1 MINASQLLADLT
13 KLLKRLEADLLQRI
27 EEVPDLKASLQAE
40 WQAAR
45 DAERCAETFESWVD
59 QVITQSGVH
68 WLLSCVFLRF
78 MEDNQ
83 LVERP
88 WLGGTP
94 GSGRLALA
102 RDRHHAYFQ
111 AHPHESDRDYLLAAF
126 REAGHLPGLQTFFDE
141 AHNPVFRLGISGD
154 AAMALLKFWWEVNAD
169 TGALQHDFTDPAWNT
184 RFLGDLY
191 QDLSEAT
198 RKRYAL
204 LQTPEF
210 VEEFILDRTLT
221 PALREFG
228 YREVRLI
235 DPTCG
240 SGHFLLGAFHR
251 LLAEWQRNEPARNPV
266 DVAQKALDAVAGV
279 DLNPFAVAIAR
290 FRLLVAALQA
300 SGVQRLANAH
310 DFQIAVA
317 IGDSLLHGTRFG
329 LTQSQDLFDA
339 AQTHADT
346 GLAHAYA
353 SEDLAQ
359 VQRILGRQYHAVVGN
374 PPYIVVKDAALN
386 AAYRQ
391 KYASCHRQYSLGAPF
406 TERFFELAV
415 TGTGGQGA
423 GFVGLITAN
432 SFMKREFGSKLI
444 EQVLPRLDLTHV
456 VDTSGAYIPGH
467 GTPTVILLGR
477 HRAPVA
483 AGVRTVMGIKGEP
496 STPADPAHGLVWSA
510 IVGQIDQSGSES
522 DFVSVVD
529 TPRKT
534 LGKHPWSVGGGG
546 VGDLLAQLEEVSL
559 IQLSEVTAAIGRTTH
574 TGEDNVFT
582 VDKGWVKR
590 NGAEGFTVRLV
601 EGEHVRDHVLTTDVE
616 TIFPYDQQTA
626 IVLDAFPSSISR
638 HFWMYRRLMRERK
651 DFGNFIEDRGLRWY
665 EHSMFFPERYK
676 TQKGIAFA
684 DIATHNHFV
693 LDRGGKVFNRTAPVI
708 KLPAGSSEDE
718 HLGLLGLLNSSVT
731 CFWLQQVC
739 HNKGGPGG
747 GSSKDEKWHD
757 FYAFNSTKVAEFP
770 LCPDRPLTIARQLDA
785 LAQQLARVQPT
796 ALLASDLIAACA
808 YPESAGGPFDS
819 ENSAATPG
827 LPSRASLNAARTQ
840 AENLRGQMIA
850 WQEELDW
857 ECYGL
862 YSCLRQPEKGCSPFL
877 SQNPP
882 AIALGQRAFEIV
894 MARRMA
900 AGTLQTKWFEWL
912 HIQPVTEIPA
922 HWPADYREVVQ
933 RRIAAIESDRS
944 ISLMESAGCKRRW
957 EATPWETLEQAALR
971 DALLARL
978 EAPTLWPASAD
989 QPAQLTS
996 TARLADTVARDAAF
1010 MHLAALYV
1018 GHTDFDLPQ
1027 LVAELVASESVP
1039 ALPAQRYT
1047 DTGLRKRQQWQ
1058 ATWALQRR
1066 EDAIDAEIDQAEQVR
1081 RQELME
1087 IVTQQAAE
1095 QGKQPDAD
1103 ALAWVQETL
1112 NKEFVPLRKERKAQE
1127 VGPIPV
1133 PPKYQSK
1140 DFLKAD
1146 VWRLRGGLD
1155 VPKERWV
1162 SYPGCERGSDGSL
1175 VIAWAGWNHLQ
1186 QATAVAAYYLDMKD
1200 SEGWEPARLHP
1211 LLASLLELVPW
1222 LEQWHN
1228 ELDPVFG
1235 ERMGSYYRSFVTEE
1249 ARALG
1254 FTLDDLR
1261 AWKPA
1266 PVAAKR
1272 GRKKKV

>member
-1 MINASQLLADLT
+1 MINAPQLLADLT
-13 KLLKRLEADLLQRI
+13 RLLKRLEADLLQRI

-94 GSGRLALA
+94 DSGRLALA

-154 AAMALLKFWWEVNAD
+154 AAMALLKFWWDVDAD
-169 TGALQHDFTDPAWNT
+169 TGALQHDFTDPTWNT

-266 DVAQKALDAVAGV
+266 DLAQKALDAVAGV

-310 DFQIAVA
+310 NFQISVA

-386 AAYRQ
+386 AAYRR
-391 KYASCHRQYSLGAPF
+391 KYASCHMKYSLGAPF
-406 TERFFELAV
+406 TERFFDLAV
-415 TGTGGQGA
+415 TGASGQGA

-477 HRAPVA
+477 HRAPVD

-510 IVGQIDQSGSES
+510 IVGQIDQAGSES
-522 DFVSVVD
+522 DFVSVTD
-529 TPRKT
+529 TPRRS
-534 LGKHPWSVGGGG
+534 LGKHPWSIGGGG
-546 VGDLLAQLEEVSL
+546 ASDLKDQIEADRPTLSSLADDLGITSVNGEDETFVLVDEANARRWAIEHTRPLVTGDL
-559 IQLSEVTAAIGRTTH
+559 
-574 TGEDNVFT
+574 
-582 VDKGWVKR
+582 
-590 NGAEGFTVRLV
+590 
-601 EGEHVRDHVLTTDVE
+601 VRDWSARATPAVWLYDENFSLLPLTSLLKTGR
-616 TIFPYDQQTA
+616 Y
-626 IVLDAFPSSISR
+626 
-638 HFWMYRRLMRERK
+638 FWPARTFMSKRKRFGTLMLE
-651 DFGNFIEDRGLRWY
+651 RGLTWY
-665 EHSMFFPERYK
+665 EYQEIYAKKLRTPLTITFP
-676 TQKGIAFA
+676 FV
-684 DIATHNHFV
+684 ATHNHFV

-718 HLGLLGLLNSSVT
+718 HLGLLGLLNSSVA
-731 CFWLQQVC
+731 CFWLKQTC
-739 HNKGGPGG
+739 FNKGMGEAPWADRFEHD
-747 GSSKDEKWHD
+747 SSK
-757 FYAFNSTKVAEFP
+757 VADFP
-770 LCPDRPLTIARQLDA
+770 LSPGRPLAIARELDT
-785 LAQQLARVQPT
+785 LAQQLARVQPA
-796 ALLASDLIAACA
+796 ALLAADLIAGCAC
-808 YPESAGGPFDS
+808 PESAGDQFDPQ
-819 ENSAATPG
+819 NSAATAP
-827 LPSRASLNAARTQ
+827 LPSRASLDAARTQ
-840 AENLRGQMIA
+840 AEQLRGQMIA

-862 YSCLRQPEKGCSPFL
+862 YSCLRLPDKRYSPFL
-877 SQNPP
+877 STKPP

-894 MARRMA
+894 LARRIA
-900 AGTLQTKWFEWL
+900 AGREQTTWFER
-912 HIQPVTEIPA
+912 HGSTPTTDIPA
-922 HWPADYREVVQ
+922 HWPEDYRAVVQ
-933 RRIAAIESDRS
+933 RRIDAIEQDKTIALLERP
-944 ISLMESAGCKRRW
+944 EFKRRW
-957 EATPWETLEQAALR
+957 NSPRWPDLEQAALR
-971 DALLARL
+971 EALLARL
-978 EAPTLWPASAD
+978 EAPTLWPASFE

-996 TARLADTVARDAAF
+996 TARLADAVARDAAF
-1010 MHLAALYV
+1010 MHLAALYA

-1027 LVAELVASESVP
+1027 LVAELVASEAVP

-1058 ATWALQRR
+1058 DTWARQRL
-1066 EDAIDAEIDQAEQVR
+1066 EDAIDAAIDQDEQAR

-1087 IVTQQAAE
+1087 VVTQQAAE
-1095 QGKQPDAD
+1095 HGKQPDAD
-1103 ALAWVQETL
+1103 ALAWVQEAL

-1162 SYPGCERGSDGSL
+1162 SYPGCERGADGSL

-1200 SEGWEPARLHP
+1200 SEGWEAARLQP

-1228 ELDPVFG
+1228 DLDPVFG

-1261 AWKPA
+1261 EWKPVA
-1266 PVAAKR
+1266 AAAKR
-1272 GRKKKV
+1272 GRKKKEAA

>member
-1 MINASQLLADLT
+1 MNGLRVGRWEISRTGAHSLVYDPGWLASEHVRPLSLSLPFTPDLRVTGEVVENFFDNLLPDNTGIRKRIRQRYGLRKLDVFTLLEAIGRDCVGAVQLLPEGVEPDGFDQIRGQ
-13 KLLKRLEADLLQRI
+13 RL
-27 EEVPDLKASLQAE
+27 
-40 WQAAR
+40 
-45 DAERCAETFESWVD
+45 
-59 QVITQSGVH
+59 
-68 WLLSCVFLRF
+68 
-78 MEDNQ
+78 
-83 LVERP
+83 
-88 WLGGTP
+88 
-94 GSGRLALA
+94 
-102 RDRHHAYFQ
+102 
-111 AHPHESDRDYLLAAF
+111 
-126 REAGHLPGLQTFFDE
+126 DE
-141 AHNPVFRLGISGD
+141 AAISTHLSSLGASFGSLDTDVDFRISIAG
-154 AAMALLKFWWEVNAD
+154 AQEKTALLRVDSQWYVPE
-169 TGALQHDFTDPAWNT
+169 GA
-184 RFLGDLY
+184 
-191 QDLSEAT
+191 
-198 RKRYAL
+198 
-204 LQTPEF
+204 TP
-210 VEEFILDRTLT
+210 T
-221 PALREFG
+221 
-228 YREVRLI
+228 
-235 DPTCG
+235 
-240 SGHFLLGAFHR
+240 
-251 LLAEWQRNEPARNPV
+251 
-266 DVAQKALDAVAGV
+266 
-279 DLNPFAVAIAR
+279 
-290 FRLLVAALQA
+290 
-300 SGVQRLANAH
+300 
-310 DFQIAVA
+310 
-317 IGDSLLHGTRFG
+317 SLLHGTRFG
-329 LTQSQDLFDA
+329 MTQSQDLFDA

-391 KYASCHRQYSLGAPF
+391 KYASCHMKYSLGAPF

-477 HRAPVA
+477 HRAPVDT
-483 AGVRTVMGIKGEP
+483 GVRTVMGIKGEP

-510 IVGQIDQSGSES
+510 IVDQIDHAGSES
-522 DFVSVVD
+522 DFVSVAD
-529 TPRKT
+529 TSRSIFA
-534 LGKHPWSVGGGG
+534 KHPWSIGGGG
-546 VGDLLAQLEEVSL
+546 AADLREQIEAQAPKKLGDVATAVGVM
-559 IQLSEVTAAIGRTTH
+559 VV
-574 TGEDNVFT
+574 TGEDEIF
-582 VDKGWVKR
+582 KR
-590 NGAEGFTVRLV
+590 DTAAPFVRIRASSKSLRDFV
-601 EGEHVRDHVLTTDVE
+601 EGDAIRDWQIAPVGV
-616 TIFPYDQQTA
+616 A
-626 IVLDAFPSSISR
+626 IYEYQSDGKYEPSTSLDSY
-638 HFWMYRRLMRERK
+638 FWSFRSLMRPAIYFGKTKEQRGMHWREYGVVVK
-651 DFGNFIEDRGLRWY
+651 DKLGNTPTITF
-665 EHSMFFPERYK
+665 
-676 TQKGIAFA
+676 AFV
-684 DIATHNHFV
+684 ATHNHFV
-693 LDRGGKVFNRTAPVI
+693 LDRSGKIFKQSAPVI

-718 HLGLLGLLNSSVT
+718 HLGLLGLLNSSVA
-731 CFWLQQVC
+731 CFWMQQMC
-739 HNKGGPGG
+739 HNKGRPGADSAG
-747 GSSKDEKWHD
+747 ADERYEMRFEFD
-757 FYAFNSTKVAEFP
+757 STKLGQLP
-770 LCPDRPLTIARQLDA
+770 LVDQRPLASARQLDT
-785 LAQQLARVQPT
+785 LAQQLARVQPA
-796 ALLASDLIAACA
+796 ALLASDLIAGSADPA
-808 YPESAGGPFDS
+808 SAGGQFDPQ
-819 ENSAATPG
+819 NTATSAP
-827 LPSRASLNAARTQ
+827 LPSRASLDAARAK
-840 AENLRGQMIA
+840 AEQLRGQMMA

-857 ECYGL
+857 ECYCL
-862 YSCLRQPEKGCSPFL
+862 YSCLRLPDKRYSTFL
-877 SQNPP
+877 STNPP

-894 MARRMA
+894 LARRIA
-900 AGTLQTKWFEWL
+900 AGREQTTWFER
-912 HIQPVTEIPA
+912 HGSTPITDIPA
-922 HWPADYREVVQ
+922 HWPEDYRAVVQ
-933 RRIAAIESDRS
+933 RRIDAIEQDKTIALLERP
-944 ISLMESAGCKRRW
+944 EFKRRW
-957 EATPWETLEQAALR
+957 NSPRWPDLEQAALR

-996 TARLADTVARDAAF
+996 TARLADAVAHDAAF

-1018 GHTDFDLPQ
+1018 QSAGGPTDFDLPQ
-1027 LVAELVASESVP
+1027 LVAELVASEAVP

-1066 EDAIDAEIDQAEQVR
+1066 EDAIDAEMDQAEQVR
-1081 RQELME
+1081 RQELMD

-1112 NKEFVPLRKERKAQE
+1112 NKEFVPLRKERKVQE

-1162 SYPGCERGSDGSL
+1162 SYPGCERGADGSL

-1200 SEGWEPARLHP
+1200 SEGWDAARLQP

-1254 FTLDDLR
+1254 FTLEDLQG
-1261 AWKPA
+1261 WKPV